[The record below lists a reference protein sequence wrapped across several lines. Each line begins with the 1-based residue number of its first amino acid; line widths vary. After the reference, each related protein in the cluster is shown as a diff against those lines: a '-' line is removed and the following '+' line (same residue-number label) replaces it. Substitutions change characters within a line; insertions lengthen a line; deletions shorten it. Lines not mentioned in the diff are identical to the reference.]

1 MKRCPKCRRD
11 YYDDSLLYCLE
22 DGAAL
27 VSGVPDDPVT
37 AILSGDRTSGEAATR
52 TFDADPTTGTS
63 AEGRRSRIT
72 STRNSV
78 IVGVVGIALVT
89 ALGVGGYLYYGRGS
103 GKQIDSIAV
112 MPFINESGNADLDYL
127 SDGMTDTLISSL
139 SKLPNL
145 SVKAR
150 SSVFRYKGQER
161 DAPTIGR
168 ELNVQAVLNGR
179 VVQRGEQLTLNLEL
193 VDVRTENLIW
203 SEKYD
208 RLASDLVSLQ
218 NEVAYDVSRKLRAR
232 LSGTDEEKL
241 GKTYTADPEAYEAYL
256 KGRFYWNK
264 RTKDG
269 IGKSIEFFQQ
279 AVDKDP
285 NYALGYVG
293 LADSYAVLE
302 NYTGHGSSE
311 ALTKAKSAANRALQ
325 IDDSLAEAHASLGNI
340 DQRLW
345 LWDESDREFRRSI
358 ELDPKYA
365 TARHWY
371 SLSLKVKRQFDD
383 ALREIRV
390 AQELDPLS
398 SVIGHNVGVAYFLK
412 GDFGSA
418 EQQFRKVI
426 ELDPAFPLAHQYLGW
441 THIKQG
447 RIEEGTAEIEKA
459 VQLSRNSSRAEA
471 ELGYCYAI
479 GGRRN
484 DALQMLGE
492 LELKY
497 KAKEATAVSMSVIYA
512 GLGDKDQAFAWLEK
526 AFEERNGELSDIT
539 WRPVFDTLRDDR
551 RYTDLVRR
559 MKLDI

>member
-1 MKRCPKCRRD
+1 MKRCSECGRE
-11 YYDDSLLYCLE
+11 YDNTMSFCLDDGAELLYGPASAGE
-22 DGAAL
+22 PATAVVGARTEMPTQIFSGGERTSDSTMPSVASKPNAL
-27 VSGVPDDPVT
+27 VI
-37 AILSGDRTSGEAATR
+37 A
-52 TFDADPTTGTS
+52 
-63 AEGRRSRIT
+63 
-72 STRNSV
+72 
-78 IVGVVGIALVT
+78 VVGIILVVS
-89 ALGVGGYLYYGRGS
+89 LGIGGYLYYGRGS
-103 GKQIDSIAV
+103 SKQIDSIAV
-112 MPFINESGNADLDYL
+112 MPFVNESGNADLDYL

-161 DAPTIGR
+161 NPPTIGR

-179 VVQRGEQLTLNLEL
+179 VLQRGEQLTLNLEL

-208 RLASDLVSLQ
+208 RRASDLVSLQ

-241 GKTYTADPEAYEAYL
+241 GKTYTGDPEAYEAYL

-345 LWDESDREFRRSI
+345 LWDESDREFKRSI
-358 ELDPKYA
+358 ELDPKYP

-383 ALREIRV
+383 SLREIKV

-398 SVIGHNVGVAYFLK
+398 SVMGHNVGVAYFLK

-447 RIEEGTAEIEKA
+447 RIEEGTAEIQKA
-459 VQLSRNSSRAEA
+459 VKLSGNSSRAEA

-484 DALQMLGE
+484 DALQVISE

-497 KAKEATAVSMSVIYA
+497 KVKEATAVSMSVIYA
-512 GLGDKDQAFAWLEK
+512 GLGDEDQAFAWLEK

>member
-1 MKRCPKCRRD
+1 MKRCPECRRD

-27 VSGVPDDPVT
+27 VAGVPDEPVT
-37 AILSGDRTSGEAATR
+37 AILSDGRTSSEAATR
-52 TFDADPTTGTS
+52 TFDDDPTTGTS
-63 AEGRRSRIT
+63 AEGRTSRT
-72 STRNSV
+72 ASTRNSV
-78 IVGVVGIALVT
+78 IAGVVGVVLIT
-89 ALGVGGYLYYGRGS
+89 ALGLGGYLYYGRGS
-103 GKQIDSIAV
+103 SKQIDSIAV
-112 MPFINESGNADLDYL
+112 MPFVNESGNPDLDYL
-127 SDGMTDTLISSL
+127 SDGMTDTLISRL

-150 SSVFRYKGQER
+150 SSVFRYKGHEMS
-161 DAPTIGR
+161 APTIGR

-179 VVQRGEQLTLNLEL
+179 VVQHGEQLTLTLEL

-208 RLASDLVSLQ
+208 RRASDLVSLQ
-218 NEVAYDVSRKLRAR
+218 NEVAHDVSSKLQTR
-232 LSGTDEEKL
+232 LSGTDKEKL
-241 GKTYTADPEAYEAYL
+241 GKTYTTDPEAYEAYL

-293 LADSYAVLE
+293 LADSYAVLQI
-302 NYTGHGSSE
+302 YTGHGSSE
-311 ALTKAKSAANRALQ
+311 SLTKAKSAADHALQ

-340 DQRLW
+340 DQQLW
-345 LWDESDREFRRSI
+345 LWDEADREFRRSI
-358 ELDPKYA
+358 ELDPKYP

-371 SLSLKVKRQFDD
+371 SISLKVKRRFDD
-383 ALREIRV
+383 SLREIKV

-398 SVIGHNVGVAYFLK
+398 SLMGHNVGVAYLLK
-412 GDFGSA
+412 GDFASA
-418 EQQFRKVI
+418 EQQFRKVN

-447 RIEEGTAEIEKA
+447 RIEEGTAEIQKA
-459 VQLSRNSSRAEA
+459 VQLSGNSSRAEA

-484 DALQMLGE
+484 DALQMISKLDA
-492 LELKY
+492 KY
-497 KAKEATAVSMSVIYA
+497 KAKEATAVSMSIIYA

-526 AFEERNGELSDIT
+526 AFEDRNGELSDIT

-551 RYTDLVRR
+551 RYIDLVRR